1 MTRILALAGLAL
13 LAACDE
19 PMIPDSDVIRLAPD
33 PAYTYSPL
41 GGVIA
46 TSCRADR
53 PSRYTSM
60 PSSCQRDMVLAR
72 QVTNPADLVD
82 PVVPGPPA
90 AGPIGRAADAY
101 IGGTPL
107 PGGGARPLAADA
119 RGRLL
124 NPTTAATGTDPFLI
138 PR

>member
-1 MTRILALAGLAL
+1 MTPRILAVTGLAL

-33 PAYTYSPL
+33 PAYTYAPL
-41 GGVIA
+41 GGVMP

-72 QVTNPADLVD
+72 QVTNPGDLVD

-90 AGPIGRAADAY
+90 AGPIGQAADAY
-101 IGGTPL
+101 ISNGRTPIEQGADPL
-107 PGGGARPLAADA
+107 PADS

-124 NPTTAATGTDPFLI
+124 NPATAANGNPF
-138 PR
+138 